1 MLILCLGGKEK
12 EVITN
17 IPKIYQKL
25 KQIYKDLQFK
35 TEEELGVVYQNYLK
49 FTYDKYSKVKTLLY
63 KNEGKFIYDFYEHV
77 YLSSSDLE
85 KLETDNTEQI
95 FNKSSNIILTGTGG
109 IGKSMLV
116 KHIFINQIQQATSI
130 PIFVELKSLNDF
142 EFLDNRLVDFIY
154 QEIRNHHLD
163 LEKQYFEVTL
173 NAGRYTIIFDGLD
186 EVNPSKRSWLDR
198 EIKEFVTLYNEN
210 RYVLS
215 SRPSE
220 EFIGWNQF
228 IEYEISKMDKV
239 QALALINKL
248 NYDEKV
254 KKRFYKE
261 LKGHLYDTHKS
272 FASIPLLLTIMLM
285 TYEAGASI
293 PNNLTDFYNQAFYT
307 LYQRHDAS
315 KSGYKRELKAK
326 LTPEEFRNIL
336 AYIGLKTFFEGK
348 VDFDR
353 TTLDDIITKYCLKY
367 NLELKTNDIV
377 YDATH
382 SACMMLQEGVSL
394 KFSHRS
400 FQEYF
405 AAVGVNQLD
414 DKLQKQI
421 LIRWSEA
428 DRNNIRSHRTF
439 MNALFTI
446 QKERTFKN
454 LCIPIIESMDEKY
467 RRMGD
472 TTERISTCFK
482 YFICSKDS
490 RENKLELG
498 FLLTNEV
505 HFYFSLQFLIFD
517 NIGVDILSISN
528 YESIEKLEA
537 SIVSNWEID
546 KRKYY
551 NQLTEVEKNL
561 INKWVNG
568 WYFSRHNYLK
578 EWSIKFIEETTT
590 QKRSLQNIID
600 SI

>member
-1 MLILCLGGKEK
+1 MNIPVPFGDILEK

-77 YLSSSDLE
+77 YLSSADLE
-85 KLETDNTEQI
+85 KIETDNTEQL

-130 PIFVELKSLNDF
+130 PIFIELKSLNDF
-142 EFLDNRLVDFIY
+142 EFLDNRLIDFIY

-163 LEKQYFEVTL
+163 LEKQYFEETL

-248 NYDEKV
+248 KYDEKV

-261 LKGHLYDTHKS
+261 LKSHLYDTHKT

-285 TYEAGASI
+285 TYEAGSSI

-353 TTLDDIITKYCLKY
+353 TTLDDIITKYCLK
-367 NLELKTNDIV
+367 NNFELKTNDIV

-405 AAVGVNQLD
+405 AAVGINQLD
-414 DKLQKQI
+414 DKLQRQI
-421 LIRWSEA
+421 LVKWSEA

-454 LCIPIIESMDEKY
+454 LCI
-467 RRMGD
+467 
-472 TTERISTCFK
+472 T
-482 YFICSKDS
+482 YF
-490 RENKLELG
+490 
-498 FLLTNEV
+498 
-505 HFYFSLQFLIFD
+505 
-517 NIGVDILSISN
+517 LSIRIGFH
-528 YESIEKLEA
+528 E
-537 SIVSNWEID
+537 
-546 KRKYY
+546 
-551 NQLTEVEKNL
+551 
-561 INKWVNG
+561 
-568 WYFSRHNYLK
+568 FS
-578 EWSIKFIEETTT
+578 
-590 QKRSLQNIID
+590 
-600 SI
+600 

>member
-1 MLILCLGGKEK
+1 M
-12 EVITN
+12 
-17 IPKIYQKL
+17 
-25 KQIYKDLQFK
+25 
-35 TEEELGVVYQNYLK
+35 
-49 FTYDKYSKVKTLLY
+49 
-63 KNEGKFIYDFYEHV
+63 
-77 YLSSSDLE
+77 
-85 KLETDNTEQI
+85 
-95 FNKSSNIILTGTGG
+95 
-109 IGKSMLV
+109 
-116 KHIFINQIQQATSI
+116 
-130 PIFVELKSLNDF
+130 
-142 EFLDNRLVDFIY
+142 
-154 QEIRNHHLD
+154 
-163 LEKQYFEVTL
+163 
-173 NAGRYTIIFDGLD
+173 
-186 EVNPSKRSWLDR
+186 NPSKRSWLDR

-248 NYDEKV
+248 KYDEKV

-336 AYIGLKTFFEGK
+336 AYIGLKTFFDGK

-353 TTLDDIITKYCLKY
+353 TTLDDIITKYCLK
-367 NLELKTNDIV
+367 NNFELKTNDIV

-405 AAVGVNQLD
+405 AAVGINQLD
-414 DKLQKQI
+414 DKLQRQI
-421 LIRWSEA
+421 LVKWSEA

-472 TTERISTCFK
+472 ITEKISTCFK
-482 YFICSKDS
+482 YFICSKDN
-490 RENKLELG
+490 RENKPELR

-505 HFYFSLQFLIFD
+505 YFYFSLQFLIFD
-517 NIGVDILSISN
+517 NIGVNILSISDF
-528 YESIEKLEA
+528 ESIKKLEA
-537 SIVSNWEID
+537 SIVSNWKID
-546 KRKYY
+546 ERKNY
-551 NQLTEVEKNL
+551 NMLTDDEKCL